1 MSNAGFENYAFILVL
16 AYAFVILFFV
26 IRGAM
31 KTKSIQDYALGSRGF
46 SPLVLGLS
54 LAAGITSAATFI
66 INPGFVAFF
75 GWSAFLSMSLIL
87 PVGLY
92 GSLIYLSK
100 SFTHYGQSVKAA
112 TLSQWIGLRFGSKAY
127 GQLMAFFSLLL
138 ITFIVLICVGLTKVL
153 AQALKIDEFT
163 ALVGMVIFV
172 FGYMMFGGANA
183 MIYTNAIQ
191 AVIMLVVAII
201 LLGSGAHFFE
211 GGISGFWEKIA
222 SIDPNLTKN
231 FNQTSP
237 LFRDWFEVIFC
248 NFVIGIAIVCQ
259 PHIITRSLMLEKG
272 ASLNKFLLYTIIVET
287 IFFFVLFVGFY
298 ARIEFPDLTA
308 DGQAIKMDG
317 IMSMY
322 VVKNFSNFTGLII
335 IVGLISAGL
344 STLEGLIQ
352 SVSTTITSDLIRP
365 MLYGDKSDDE
375 TLQRKLKNVNRIVI
389 IVLAVIAIFWSNQQ
403 LANPKLSVGILA
415 QNGVY
420 AFFAAAFVPVLQ
432 GIFLKNVPRIA
443 PMAASI
449 TAIIVHFSVYYGQLT
464 PYTTGEVRNPAVGG
478 TIAIIAACIVG
489 FGLYFIKK
497 NDTLLQPKTDI

>member
-1 MSNAGFENYAFILVL
+1 MSDVGFEKYAFALVI
-16 AYAFVILFFV
+16 AYACVILFFV
-26 IRGAM
+26 VRGAL
-31 KTKSIQDYALGSRGF
+31 KTKSLQDYALGSKGF

-92 GSLIYLSK
+92 ASLIYLSK

-112 TLSQWIGLRFGSKAY
+112 TLSQWIAMRFQSKTYGS
-127 GQLMAFFSLLL
+127 LMAFFALLL

-153 AQALKIDEFT
+153 AQALRIDEIT

-172 FGYMMFGGANA
+172 FGYMMFGGANS

-201 LLGSGAHFFE
+201 LLYSGLQYFD
-211 GGISGFWEKIA
+211 GGISGFWNKLSA
-222 SIDPNLTKN
+222 IDVNLTKN
-231 FNQTSP
+231 YNPASP

-259 PHIITRSLMLEKG
+259 PHIITRSLMLSKG
-272 ASLNKFLLYTIIVET
+272 ASLNKFLFYTIVVET
-287 IFFFVLFVGFY
+287 IFFMVLFVGFY
-298 ARIEFPDLTA
+298 ARIQFPDLTA
-308 DGQAIKMDG
+308 DGQPVKMDG
-317 IMSMY
+317 LMSLY
-322 VVKNFSNFTGLII
+322 VVRNFSNFTGLII

-365 MLYGDKSDDE
+365 ALYGEANDADI
-375 TLQRKLKNVNRIVI
+375 QNKLRWINRFVIVA
-389 IVLAVIAIFWSNQQ
+389 LAVIAIYWSKQQ
-403 LANPKLSVGILA
+403 LENPKLSVGILA

-420 AFFAAAFVPVLQ
+420 AYFSAAFVPVLQ
-432 GIFLKNVPRIA
+432 GIFFRNVPRIA
-443 PMAASI
+443 PMAASV
-449 TAIIVHFSVYYGQLT
+449 TAIIVHFAVYYGQLT
-464 PYTTGEVRNPAVGG
+464 PYTTGIVRNPAVAG
-478 TIAIIAACIVG
+478 TIAILAACVVG
-489 FGLYFIKK
+489 FGLYFIMRNSSKSA
-497 NDTLLQPKTDI
+497 NTVS